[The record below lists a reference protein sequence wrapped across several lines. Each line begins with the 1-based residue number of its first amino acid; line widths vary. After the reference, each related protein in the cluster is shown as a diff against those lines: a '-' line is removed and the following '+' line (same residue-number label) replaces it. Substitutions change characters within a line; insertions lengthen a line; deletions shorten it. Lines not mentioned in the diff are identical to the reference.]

1 MQFIIIIL
9 FIFIIIKTHSHSIVP
24 KTTER
29 YQHPTRA
36 PYRPAQQQPRPRCHS
51 SEFQCANG
59 DCVPMSSRC
68 NNRVDCRDR
77 SDELSCRKFYVFIL
91 LFICQ
96 LERVYFWN
104 QQY

>member
-1 MQFIIIIL
+1 M
-9 FIFIIIKTHSHSIVP
+9 KIVS

-29 YQHPTRA
+29 YHHTTRA
-36 PYRPAQQQPRPRCHS
+36 PYRPAPTPPRCHS
-51 SEFQCANG
+51 SEFRCSNG
-59 DCVPMSSRC
+59 ECVPMSSRC

-77 SDELSCRKFYVFIL
+77 SDELSCRKFYDFNIFC
-91 LFICQ
+91 FICQ